1 MKPFMLFSVILGTI
15 FTVSVQAGVVEDRK
29 ANFKNNVT
37 ILKAIK
43 GQIQAGNFDSIAA
56 GGQRI
61 ADWASQ
67 MPDFFPQ
74 GSESKGALKAIW
86 MDFDDFRAKAEA
98 NRQAALKLQAAAG
111 TADAGKIMAAVQG
124 LSGTCKSCHQSYK
137 AN

>member
-1 MKPFMLFSVILGTI
+1 MKPFILFSVILGAI
-15 FTVSVQAGVVEDRK
+15 FTFSAQAGVVEDRK

-37 ILKAIK
+37 ILKAIQ
-43 GQIQAGNFDSIAA
+43 GQIQAGDFDSIAA

-61 ADWASQ
+61 ANWAGQ
-67 MPDFFPQ
+67 IPDFFPD
-74 GSESKGALKAIW
+74 GSESKGALEAIW

-98 NRQAALKLQAAAG
+98 NRQAGLKLEAAAG
-111 TADAGKIMAAVQG
+111 TADAGKIMSAVQG

>member
-43 GQIQAGNFDSIAA
+43 SQIQAGDFASIAA

-74 GSESKGALKAIW
+74 GSESKGALKTIW

-98 NRQAALKLQAAAG
+98 NRQAAVKLKAAAG

>member
-43 GQIQAGNFDSIAA
+43 GQIQAGDFVSIAA

>member
-1 MKPFMLFSVILGTI
+1 MKPFILFSVILGAM
-15 FTVSVQAGVVEDRK
+15 FTFSAQAGVVEDRK

-43 GQIQAGNFDSIAA
+43 GQIQAGDFESIAA
-56 GGQRI
+56 GGRSI
-61 ADWASQ
+61 ATWASQ
-67 MPDFFPQ
+67 MPDFFPE
-74 GSESKGALKAIW
+74 GSKSKGALAYIW
-86 MDFDDFRAKAEA
+86 TDFDDFRAKADA
-98 NRQAALKLQAAAG
+98 NRQAALKLEAAAG